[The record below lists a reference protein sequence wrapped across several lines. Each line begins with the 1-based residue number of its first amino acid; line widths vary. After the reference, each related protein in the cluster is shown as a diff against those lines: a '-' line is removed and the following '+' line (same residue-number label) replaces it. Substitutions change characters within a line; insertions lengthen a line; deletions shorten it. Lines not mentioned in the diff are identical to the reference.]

1 MSSSA
6 VFIIPSPGKPYKLHM
21 IDLRYSSRLRR
32 MDILNADLALQNEF
46 DKWKKSKTNQKRKIL
61 KGGSAKKRKK
71 PKDEEEPGY
80 HFIAYVPINDVV
92 WRLDGLQRQPINIGE
107 LIAIT
112 RIWSRLLILPRCM
125 RRGLDCNSSGQH
137 ISTHR
142 AVRRRRH

>member
-6 VFIIPSPGKPYKLHM
+6 VFIIPSPGKQYKLHM
-21 IDLRYSSRLRR
+21 IYLRYSSKFRR

-61 KGGSAKKRKK
+61 KGRSKKRKK

-107 LIAIT
+107 LIAT
-112 RIWSRLLILPRCM
+112 TQSYGAGC
-125 RRGLDCNSSGQH
+125 
-137 ISTHR
+137 
-142 AVRRRRH
+142 